1 MMMRPNALTD
11 DMTKEMRDSIVH
23 FTSRGPYD
31 MTNEEHEVSNDASQD
46 NQ

>member
-1 MMMRPNALTD
+1 MMMRPIALTD
-11 DMTKEMRDSIVH
+11 MTGKMRDSIVH

-46 NQ
+46 N